1 MHNNNNN
8 DIFYDNMFI
17 STYYSTVYN
26 VILTNI
32 KTKWLND
39 QYNESSSEKLNTR
52 GLRIWKIIIKLTK
65 IATFDYRIKNAVKLV
80 KVCLGVS
87 KEKKLILI
95 FTY

>member
-32 KTKWLND
+32 KTK
-39 QYNESSSEKLNTR
+39 
-52 GLRIWKIIIKLTK
+52 
-65 IATFDYRIKNAVKLV
+65 
-80 KVCLGVS
+80 
-87 KEKKLILI
+87 
-95 FTY
+95 